1 MYLIILSIL
10 FLKNLSLGLNLSS
23 LAGPPL
29 LPIQPKVGL
38 KEPRRDLLSAQVPS
52 KDAPALSAVETSEL
66 RGIPLDLLEEVSKL
80 SPPNNPVSP
89 PMSTGETD
97 EPTNNKPTN
106 PTINTVN
113 LNDLQD
119 MGLRFK
125 EPLGGSL
132 VMDDMSQ
139 LQLQLQLQ
147 PAANTAQNVPPSND
161 FLQSQNIGQSDV
173 HQVGWGN
180 VQLPERSNRAQL
192 QLQLELRDLIASG
205 FDPTSR
211 QSPMDMNF
219 EPQEGPSGGRLKVNL
234 NLSTSQPGSEP
245 ANVRLRP
252 NQTPERTE

>member
-1 MYLIILSIL
+1 MVESV
-10 FLKNLSLGLNLSS
+10 NLE
-23 LAGPPL
+23 
-29 LPIQPKVGL
+29 VR
-38 KEPRRDLLSAQVPS
+38 E
-52 KDAPALSAVETSEL
+52 
-66 RGIPLDLLEEVSKL
+66 IPLDLLEEVSKL

-89 PMSTGETD
+89 PMSTGDTN
-97 EPTNNKPTN
+97 EPANMSAANTGKVTN

-139 LQLQLQLQ
+139 LQHQLQLQ
-147 PAANTAQNVPPSND
+147 TAAAKVSHPSAV
-161 FLQSQNIGQSDV
+161 FLQPENIEHQPDV
-173 HQVGWGN
+173 GSTN
-180 VQLPERSNRAQL
+180 VERSNQAGQL

-205 FDPTSR
+205 FDPPSL
-211 QSPMDMNF
+211 QSSIDMNF
-219 EPQEGPSGGRLKVNL
+219 EPQEGRPGGRVKVNL
-234 NLSTSQPGSEP
+234 SSNPRPESEA

>member
-1 MYLIILSIL
+1 M
-10 FLKNLSLGLNLSS
+10 NLE
-23 LAGPPL
+23 
-29 LPIQPKVGL
+29 VR
-38 KEPRRDLLSAQVPS
+38 E
-52 KDAPALSAVETSEL
+52 
-66 RGIPLDLLEEVSKL
+66 IPLDLLEEVSKL

-89 PMSTGETD
+89 PMSTGDTNETANMSVANMD
-97 EPTNNKPTN
+97 KATN

-139 LQLQLQLQ
+139 LQHQLQLQ
-147 PAANTAQNVPPSND
+147 TSAAKLSHPSTV
-161 FLQSQNIGQSDV
+161 FLQPENIEQQPDV
-173 HQVGWGN
+173 GSTN
-180 VQLPERSNRAQL
+180 VERSNQAGQL

-205 FDPTSR
+205 FDPPSL
-211 QSPMDMNF
+211 QSSMDVNF
-219 EPQEGPSGGRLKVNL
+219 EPQEGRPGGRVKVNL
-234 NLSTSQPGSEP
+234 NSMPRPESEA